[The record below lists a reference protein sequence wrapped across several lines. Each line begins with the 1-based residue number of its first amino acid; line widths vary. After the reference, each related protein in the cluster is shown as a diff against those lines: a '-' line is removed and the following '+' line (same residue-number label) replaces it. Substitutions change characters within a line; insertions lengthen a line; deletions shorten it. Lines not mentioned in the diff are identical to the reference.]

1 MLLEIVFALMVGLSF
16 GAVLVLAFTAVGQ
29 SRKIDR
35 LERDLRSVRKRVM
48 FVEDRTVLQIREVV
62 R

>member
-1 MLLEIVFALMVGLSF
+1 VLLEIVFALMVGLSF